1 MENRKSQNDNN
12 VLSKAKDQKLDKPW
26 QVLARRKVYESGWID
41 IQHLDIRLPDGQVM
55 RDIHMV
61 DYRFAAASV
70 IPLGDDGRILL
81 IDHYRAFTDTRG
93 WETPAGKIDS
103 GETPEQAAA
112 RELMEETGHR
122 AASFQNLGR
131 YHPSNGS
138 SNQVFHVFVAR
149 GITRV
154 DEIQDT
160 NEVIGLRWF
169 TPPEVRE
176 MIARNEILDGLSL
189 TGLCWAFARGEI

>member
-1 MENRKSQNDNN
+1 MENQKSEIENN
-12 VLSKAKDQKLDKPW
+12 VLSEAKDRKSEIRW

-41 IQHLDIRLPDGQVM
+41 IQHLDIRLPDGQVW

-61 DYRFAAASV
+61 DYRFSAAAV
-70 IPLGDDGRILL
+70 IPIGDDGRILL
-81 IDHYRAFTDTRG
+81 IDHYRVFTDTRG
-93 WETPAGKIDS
+93 WEAPAGKIDE
-103 GETPEQAAA
+103 GETPEQGAA

-122 AASFQNLGR
+122 AESFKYLGH

-138 SNQVFHVFVAR
+138 SNQVFHVFVGR

-154 DEIQDT
+154 DDIQDT

-169 TPPEVRE
+169 TSQEVRE

-189 TGLCWAFARGEI
+189 TGLCWAMARGEI

>member
-1 MENRKSQNDNN
+1 MDNPISKIENPKSER
-12 VLSKAKDQKLDKPW
+12 PW

-41 IQHLDIRLPDGQVM
+41 IQHLDIRLPDGKVM

-61 DYRFAAASV
+61 DYRFQAASV
-70 IPLGDDGRILL
+70 IPIGDDGRILL
-81 IDHYRAFTDTRG
+81 IDHYRVFTDTRD
-93 WETPAGKIDS
+93 WETPAGKIDE
-103 GETPEQAAA
+103 GESPEQTAA

-122 AASFQNLGR
+122 AASFKKLGH

-138 SNQVFHVFVAR
+138 SNQTFHVFVAH

-154 DEIQDT
+154 DNIQDT

-169 TPPEVRE
+169 TPQEVRE

-189 TGLCWAFARGEI
+189 TGLSWAFVLGEI